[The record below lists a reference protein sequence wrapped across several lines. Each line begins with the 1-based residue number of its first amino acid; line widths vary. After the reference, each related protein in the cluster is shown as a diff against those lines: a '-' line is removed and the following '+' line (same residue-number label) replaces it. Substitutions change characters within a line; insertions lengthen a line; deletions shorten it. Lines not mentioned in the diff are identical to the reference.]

1 MTGSGQT
8 TVYTPSSGSLRL
20 LWVGLFT
27 PDYEEGGDPTK
38 TVATVRI
45 GSRVIYYV
53 PLTQPY
59 IFSHSTVKEGNIGEV
74 LSVELSVAAP
84 VYVNFD
90 VEEF

>member
-20 LWVGLFT
+20 LWVSLLT
-27 PDYEEGGDPTK
+27 PDYDDGDTPIK

-59 IFSHSTVKEGNIGEV
+59 VFSHSAVKEGSIGES